1 MAIEYLHHI
10 NLSDNEIQNVKLD
23 NKTTAQRDAMTAA
36 AGHVIFNTSLSKF
49 QFYDGSNWLN
59 LQDELDESEVR
70 AMISASDAGGDGSF
84 TYDEDTGVFTYTGP
98 SAAEVRAHFSNGTG
112 ITITNGEIATTITQY
127 ADADVQ
133 AYLSEGTGVAISDT
147 GEISIGQA
155 VATTSDVT
163 FNDITV
169 SNSLDVTQDVSVG
182 NDLDVTG
189 GLSVDGNVTLGN
201 ATSDTVTIKG
211 NLNVEGTTVTV
222 NQTAINVTDAFV
234 FEGATAD
241 EFETTLTIGEP
252 TADRTITLP
261 DNDGTIA
268 LDGDI
273 RTDDEIKDIVGGMVT
288 SNTETGL
295 DVTYDTTNKNL
306 DFVLSAD
313 PTITLTGDVTG
324 SGTMTN
330 LGNVSIALDTVKNK
344 AANGT
349 GPATDDDTDFTFNH
363 ALGTSNVI
371 VQTYKD
377 SKVVHCEVEL
387 TDSNNVKIIFASGQV
402 ADSITVNVLS
412 AAS

>member
-23 NKTTAQRDAMTAA
+23 NKTTTQRDAMTAA

-84 TYDEDTGVFTYTGP
+84 SYNNSTGVFTYTGP
-98 SAAEVRAHFSNGTG
+98 SAAEVRAHISASTG
-112 ITITNGEIATTITQY
+112 ISITDGAISTTITQY
-127 ADADVQ
+127 TDAMAQ
-133 AYLSEGTGVAISDT
+133 AAITGGTGVTVT
-147 GEISIGQA
+147 GGEVSIGQD
-155 VATTSDVT
+155 VADNANVQ
-163 FNDITV
+163 FNDIQI
-169 SNSLDVTQDVSVG
+169 DG
-182 NDLDVTG
+182 NAIIDGTLAVN
-189 GLSVDGNVTLGN
+189 GNVTLGD
-201 ATSDTVTIKG
+201 ASSDTVTIKG

-261 DNDGTIA
+261 DNNGTIA

-295 DVTYDTTNKNL
+295 SVSYDTTNKNL

-330 LGNVSIALDTVKNK
+330 LGSVSIALDTVKNK

-349 GPATDDDTDFTFNH
+349 GPAADNDTDFTFEH
-363 ALGTSNVI
+363 SLGTSNVI
-371 VQTYKD
+371 VQTYKN

>member
-23 NKTTAQRDAMTAA
+23 NKTTTQRDAMTAA

-84 TYDEDTGVFTYTGP
+84 SYNNSTGVFTYTGP
-98 SAAEVRAHFSNGTG
+98 SAAEVRAHISASTG
-112 ITITNGEIATTITQY
+112 ISITDGAISTTITQY
-127 ADADVQ
+127 TDAMAQ
-133 AYLSEGTGVAISDT
+133 AAITGGTGVTVT
-147 GEISIGQA
+147 GGEVSIGQE
-155 VATTSDVT
+155 VATDSDVT
-163 FNDITV
+163 FKDVEIDGSLNVDGTLTV
-169 SNSLDVTQDVSVG
+169 G
-182 NDLDVTG
+182 
-189 GLSVDGNVTLGN
+189 GNVTLGD
-201 ATSDTVTIKG
+201 ASSDTVTIKG

-261 DNDGTIA
+261 DNNGTIA

-295 DVTYDTTNKNL
+295 SVSYDTTNKNL

-330 LGNVSIALDTVKNK
+330 LGSVSIALDTVKNK

-349 GPATDDDTDFTFNH
+349 GPAADNDTDFTFEH
-363 ALGTSNVI
+363 SLGTSNVI
-371 VQTYKD
+371 VQTYKN

>member
-23 NKTTAQRDAMTAA
+23 NKTTTQRDAMTAA
-36 AGHVIFNTSLSKF
+36 AGHVIFNTTLSKF

-59 LQDELDESEVR
+59 LQDELVASEVR
-70 AMISASDAGGDGSF
+70 AMFSHSDAGGDGSF
-84 TYDEDTGVFTYTGP
+84 SYDNSTGVFTYTGP
-98 SAAEVRAHFSNGTG
+98 SAAEVRAHFSQGTG
-112 ITITNGEIATTITQY
+112 ITISNGQIATTITQY
-127 ADADVQ
+127 TDADVQ
-133 AYLSEGTGVAISDT
+133 AYISEGTGVSIDDE

-163 FNDITV
+163 FNNVEVDCNLNVDGTFTV
-169 SNSLDVTQDVSVG
+169 G
-182 NDLDVTG
+182 
-189 GLSVDGNVTLGN
+189 GNVTLGN

-211 NLNVEGTTVTV
+211 NLNVEGSTVSV
-222 NQTAINVTDAFV
+222 NQTEINVTNAFV

-241 EFETTLTIGEP
+241 AHETTLTIAEP

-261 DNDGTIA
+261 DSTGTIA
-268 LDGDI
+268 MTSQLRSEDGV
-273 RTDDEIKDIVGGMVT
+273 KDIVGGMVS

-295 DVTYDTTNKNL
+295 SVTYDTTNKNL

-349 GPATDDDTDFTFNH
+349 GPAADDDTDFTFTH
-363 ALGTSNVI
+363 GLGTSNVI
-371 VQTYKD
+371 VQTYKN